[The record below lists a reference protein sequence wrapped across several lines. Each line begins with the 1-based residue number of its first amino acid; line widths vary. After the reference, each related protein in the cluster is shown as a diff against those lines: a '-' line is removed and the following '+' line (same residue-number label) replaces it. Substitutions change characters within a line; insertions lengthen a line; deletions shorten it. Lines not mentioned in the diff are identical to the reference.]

1 MKSLSAGTMRDRL
14 EIKVVVKGGGEM
26 ATGGVHR
33 LVRSGLRVCITEIP
47 TPLAVRREVAFCE
60 AVFDGQ
66 KEVEGMIA
74 RRVGDE
80 KEVRGAWDEGRIPLL
95 VDPECKIRKVL
106 KPQVLVDAIMAKRNI
121 GTRMGDASL
130 VIGLGPGFHAGKDVH
145 LVVETN
151 RGHNLGRVI
160 EEGEAEPDS
169 GIPGEIRGYTWERVL
184 RAPGSGRLLA
194 NKKIGDPVKK
204 GEQVARVEG
213 AVIEAGIDG
222 VLRGIL
228 RDGFSVHQGMKVG
241 DIDPRGTRAHCFTIS
256 DKARAVGGG
265 VLEAILMG
273 YGQL

>member
-1 MKSLSAGTMRDRL
+1 MKSLSSGTMRDRL

-26 ATGGVHR
+26 ATGVVHR
-33 LVRSGLRVCITEIP
+33 LVRSGFLVCITEIAA
-47 TPLAVRREVAFCE
+47 PLAVRRGVAFCE

-66 KEVEGMIA
+66 KEVEGVTA

-80 KEVRGAWDEGRIPLL
+80 KEVRGAWDQGMIPLL

-121 GTRMGDASL
+121 GTRMGDAPL

-160 EEGEAEPDS
+160 EEGEAEADTRV
-169 GIPGEIRGYTWERVL
+169 PGEILGYTWERVL
-184 RAPGSGRLLA
+184 RAPQSGRLQGS
-194 NKKIGDPVKK
+194 KKIGDPVKK
-204 GEQVARVEG
+204 GEPVARVEG
-213 AVIEAGIDG
+213 AMVEAGIDG

-228 RDGFSVHQGMKVG
+228 RDGSSVHQGMKVG
-241 DIDPRGTRAHCFTIS
+241 DIDPRGIRAHCFTIS
-256 DKARAVGGG
+256 DKARAIGGG
-265 VLEAILMG
+265 VLEAILMEVEK
-273 YGQL
+273 L

>member
-1 MKSLSAGTMRDRL
+1 MSADPSIVLIRGAGDL
-14 EIKVVVKGGGEM
+14 
-26 ATGGVHR
+26 ATGVAARLHR
-33 LVRSGLRVCITEIP
+33 VGFYLILTEVP
-47 TPLAVRREVAFCE
+47 QPRAVRRLVALAE
-60 AVFDGQ
+60 AVYA
-66 KEVEGMIA
+66 KEFQIEDLHGCLVENA
-74 RRVGDE
+74 Q
-80 KEVRGAWDEGRIPLL
+80 GAIKALASGKLPIL
-95 VDPECKIRKVL
+95 VDPEASIREEFDL
-106 KPQVLVDAIMAKRNI
+106 IAMVDA
-121 GTRMGDASL
+121 RMRKCPPEMGMEAASL
-130 VIGLGPGFHAGKDVH
+130 VIGLGPGFTTGVDCHAVI
-145 LVVETN
+145 ETN